1 MINESIQ
8 LANTYTNI
16 DNVHGNSDHNANAL
30 EYYNKAV
37 DIHSKKNNQ
46 LNPLS
51 ICSTLIII
59 RSWIKIKWG
68 KAISILQELI
78 LSER

>member
-16 DNVHGNSDHNANAL
+16 GNVHDNSDDHANAL

-37 DIHSKKNNQ
+37 DIHSK
-46 LNPLS
+46 
-51 ICSTLIII
+51 
-59 RSWIKIKWG
+59 IK
-68 KAISILQELI
+68 E
-78 LSER
+78 